1 MSVRILASVLIATLQ
16 LQLQLLLPLHE
27 KQDFHE
33 RIATHL
39 KVFAIIRSLANVNIN
54 RDANNMTAVIK

>member
-1 MSVRILASVLIATLQ
+1 MSVRILASVLIAT